1 MRIRLTAM
9 CCLCLVMGLNAAVAA
24 SSGDSSERYSV
35 SNGSVS
41 IAWDTQAMA
50 EFGVT
55 IDESSQRNSLLEV
68 REDSSTFQLSRSNGH
83 NEALFGILQSSGGVE
98 WKLQRPDGKESVNVG
113 DLHIGFGG

>member
-1 MRIRLTAM
+1 MRIQVAAM

-24 SSGDSSERYSV
+24 SSSNSSERYSI

-41 IAWDTQAMA
+41 IAWDAQAMA

-55 IDESSQRNSLLEV
+55 LDESSQRNSLLKV

-83 NEALFGILQSSGGVE
+83 NEGLFGILQSSGGLE
-98 WKLQRPDGKESVNVG
+98 WKL
-113 DLHIGFGG
+113 